1 MDPEVHSYTYLRPSA
16 LAGRDLRLQTSGGL
30 GIAATAGAALAPGT
44 TAPAHPRFFTG
55 FLTTPEAA
63 AVALLGVADV
73 ARTRY
78 FQPLNQASLDPV
90 VTGSRDRLRFESFS
104 GCCGVYARLDVLPA
118 GLDGDTTGHGTT
130 NVDVNPPLRQAL
142 ARVSGA
148 EPLHLAVGPDD
159 VTVSTTGGT
168 VVEKK
173 VPLPDRWLRGFA
185 EVQVTAARFDQRA
198 ELDAAQATAFLRRL
212 PVADNRSVLWAVP
225 AGRTLRLTATP
236 GPGAVC
242 LAGGGRL
249 VALRPLL
256 RFARTLRVYGP
267 AVTSAGSAAST
278 WELDT
283 GALRLSLTL
292 SPEPWRGFSGEGSVL
307 AGLAG
312 ADGDDVDA
320 DADLVGTLL
329 TWQPIVDVEELSD
342 RAGIGANRV
351 RAALSRLGTAGQ
363 VGYDVAEAAYFH
375 RVLPYDA
382 ARVYRHNPRL
392 AAARTLVETGA
403 VTLDGD
409 TAAVRGGADVYR
421 LRRVGDRHTCTC
433 AWWAKHRGE
442 RGPCKHALAVD
453 IVTRVAA
460 ASRRN

>member
-1 MDPEVHSYTYLRPSA
+1 MVPEVHSYTYLRPSA

-30 GIAATAGAALAPGT
+30 GAVAQ
-44 TAPAHPRFFTG
+44 AHPRFFTG

-142 ARVSGA
+142 TRVSGA

-159 VTVSTTGGT
+159 VTVSTAGGAL
-168 VVEKK
+168 VEKK

-267 AVTSAGSAAST
+267 AVTSAGAAAST

-307 AGLAG
+307 AGLA
-312 ADGDDVDA
+312 DGDD
-320 DADLVGTLL
+320 DADLVGALL
-329 TWQPIVDVEELSD
+329 TWQPVVDVEELSD
-342 RAGIGANRV
+342 RAGIGTNRV

-392 AAARTLVETGA
+392 AAARTLAGSGA

-409 TAAVRGGADVYR
+409 TAGVRGGGDVYR
-421 LRRVGDRHTCTC
+421 LRRVGGRYTCTC

-453 IVTRVAA
+453 IVTRAAA
-460 ASRRN
+460 ASRRD